1 MQNITM
7 QNDSVLNKYIR
18 NNLDCWK
25 TKNLNEEK
33 LVKIIQKY
41 RLPIVKMKIKNG
53 NISILNLFNTKI
65 NIKMHKTIVFLSDI
79 IKIYPSLNVVLYI
92 NTRDTLYNEK
102 INIYNIN
109 GTKGNPKNLN
119 DFVWGVSKIDPNYIR
134 IVDSKKIDEYNDS
147 FPVFCFER
155 NRDMNGILFPTFG
168 ADNNEIKKS
177 VNIDNF
183 NWDKKDIDI
192 PLFRGKNICC
202 DVSNLDK
209 VALINFS
216 HLNPDKT
223 DFKFSASSSHPLWGK
238 YIVSRSLLQ
247 FCQNKNVIDKKCDID
262 KFRNNFSKDN
272 FVSFEYLFR
281 HKYIVTVGSAK
292 NRKWYLS
299 NSCVLEYKFKNKEY
313 FHEDIFEDMKDI
325 VYFNQDNLFEKLDK
339 LKKNNF
345 ELSKK
350 MVNNRKQK
358 FNDYLHYPNL
368 VKWYGLFLMNYQNL
382 FDQK

>member
-119 DFVWGVSKIDPNYIR
+119 DFVWGV
-134 IVDSKKIDEYNDS
+134 
-147 FPVFCFER
+147 
-155 NRDMNGILFPTFG
+155 
-168 ADNNEIKKS
+168 
-177 VNIDNF
+177 
-183 NWDKKDIDI
+183 
-192 PLFRGKNICC
+192 
-202 DVSNLDK
+202 
-209 VALINFS
+209 LI
-216 HLNPDKT
+216 HLL
-223 DFKFSASSSHPLWGK
+223 S
-238 YIVSRSLLQ
+238 Q
-247 FCQNKNVIDKKCDID
+247 FI
-262 KFRNNFSKDN
+262 
-272 FVSFEYLFR
+272 
-281 HKYIVTVGSAK
+281 
-292 NRKWYLS
+292 W
-299 NSCVLEYKFKNKEY
+299 
-313 FHEDIFEDMKDI
+313 
-325 VYFNQDNLFEKLDK
+325 
-339 LKKNNF
+339 
-345 ELSKK
+345 
-350 MVNNRKQK
+350 
-358 FNDYLHYPNL
+358 
-368 VKWYGLFLMNYQNL
+368 
-382 FDQK
+382 